1 MAAERRL
8 HPGCPLTS
16 PAPCPAPLPACRYEL
31 HSEFEEA
38 LDHALDRGKNTKIML
53 LVSDVGVQY

>member
-1 MAAERRL
+1 L
-8 HPGCPLTS
+8 LWPP
-16 PAPCPAPLPACRYEL
+16 CRYEL

-53 LVSDVGVQY
+53 TVKDVGVQY